1 MLVTIRRALLSV
13 SDKKGLVEFARALAA
28 RNVELLS
35 TRLREHF
42 SHVEVVL
49 TAGDGDAERAG
60 ATAVADGCDTL
71 FVAGGDGTVNEAV
84 NGVGSAGGLKEI
96 TFGIVPLGTGND
108 FATALGIP
116 LEIDQALDVLLARRA
131 VPVDLGEMNGRLFV
145 NTSGG
150 GFVAEVS
157 VAVTPQL
164 KTIAGR
170 LAYLIGGAQSLLEF
184 EPVRATIAAEPGG
197 ERIGL
202 GLYAFAVCNSRLI
215 GGGRLIAP
223 HALIDDGLL
232 DLCVIEA
239 MSTLEFVAL
248 ARKVAGGDHVND
260 PRVRYL
266 QAAQVTLAF
275 DRLVKVNTDGEVMEA
290 TACEYRVLPHAT
302 RFLTGEPLFTVAS
315 SGGHAGSPRPQ

>member
-1 MLVTIRRALLSV
+1 MTAERARLIVNPSSGRERGVEYVEHLSARIRERYSPL
-13 SDKKGLVEFARALAA
+13 
-28 RNVELLS
+28 
-35 TRLREHF
+35 
-42 SHVEVVL
+42 EVVL

-60 ATAVADGCDTL
+60 ATAVADGCRTL
-71 FVAGGDGTVNEAV
+71 FIAGGDGTVNEAV
-84 NGVGSAGGLKEI
+84 NGVASAGGLAET
-96 TFGIVPLGTGND
+96 TFGILPFGTGND

-116 LEIDQALDVLLARRA
+116 LEVDPALDVLLAGRSI
-131 VPVDLGEMNGRLFV
+131 PVDLGQMNGRCFF

-170 LAYLIGGAQSLLEF
+170 LAYLIGGAQSLLEY
-184 EPVRATIAAEPGG
+184 EPVRATVAAEPGG

-232 DLCVIEA
+232 DLCAIEA

-248 ARKVAGGDHVND
+248 ATKVAGGDHVND

-266 QAAQVTLAF
+266 QASTITLTF
-275 DRLVKVNTDGEVMEA
+275 DRTVKVNTDGEVMEA
-290 TACEYRVLPHAT
+290 TACEYRVLPRAT
-302 RFLTGEPLFTVAS
+302 RFLAGDALFTIAAV
-315 SGGHAGSPRPQ
+315 GN

>member
-1 MLVTIRRALLSV
+1 MTRARLILNPTSGRERGIDYVEQLS
-13 SDKKGLVEFARALAA
+13 A
-28 RNVELLS
+28 
-35 TRLREHF
+35 RLRQHY
-42 SHVEVVL
+42 SPVEVVL

-84 NGVGSAGGLKEI
+84 NGVGSAGGLAMT

-116 LEIDQALDVLLARRA
+116 LEIDAAVDVLLARRDL
-131 VPVDLGEMNGRLFV
+131 PVDLGEMNGRLFV

-170 LAYLIGGAQSLLEF
+170 LAYLIGGAQSLLEY
-184 EPVRATIAAEPGG
+184 EPVRATVTAEPGG

-223 HALIDDGLL
+223 HALIDDGML
-232 DLCVIEA
+232 DVCLIEA

-248 ARKVAGGDHVND
+248 ATKVAGGDHVND

-266 QAAQVTLAF
+266 QASHVTFAF
-275 DRLVKVNTDGEVMEA
+275 DRVVKVNTDGEVMEA
-290 TACEYRVLPHAT
+290 TGCEYRVLPRAT
-302 RFLTGEPLFTVAS
+302 CFLAGEPLFTVAS
-315 SGGHAGSPRPQ
+315 AVQESPHKHGSKGEATGE